1 MVSVDWVGCAFAIV
15 VVAGVEAGTCSV
27 LLLPW
32 LWIFD
37 SSKEHISCVA
47 VCFSRELSAGSMWGG
62 LLVYT
67 KNSKNQQ
74 ENADLRF
81 EILFGRKCHI
91 K

>member
-1 MVSVDWVGCAFAIV
+1 MGSVDWDWVGCAFVIV

-47 VCFSRELSAGSMWGG
+47 VCSSRELSIGSPAGSMLDGFTG
-62 LLVYT
+62 ATVSKKT
-67 KNSKNQQ
+67 DKNQ
-74 ENADLRF
+74 
-81 EILFGRKCHI
+81 
-91 K
+91 